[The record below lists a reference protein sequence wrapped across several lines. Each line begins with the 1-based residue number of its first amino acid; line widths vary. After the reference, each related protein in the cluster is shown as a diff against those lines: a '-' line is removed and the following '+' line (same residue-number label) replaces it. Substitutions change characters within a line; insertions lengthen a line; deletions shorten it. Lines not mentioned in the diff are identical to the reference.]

1 MMLRQSKHD
10 KLFKMN
16 KTQHYI
22 QGQWQS
28 GNGEG
33 IPVFDSITG
42 AHFTSTT
49 VEGLD
54 VPSIL
59 QYGRDKGD
67 TLRKM
72 TFQQRGNMLKSL
84 ALYLEKR
91 KQAFY
96 EISYRTG
103 ATKRDSWVDIE
114 GGFGNLFANASL
126 RKLFPNQTYH
136 VEGDPIDLS
145 RGGRFMAHHIMVP
158 REGVAVHINAFNFPV
173 WGMLEKCA
181 VNWMAGMPAVVL
193 PAPQTAY
200 LTEAVVR
207 EIIASGILPEGSL
220 QLISGTARNILDT
233 VQSQDVVT
241 FTGSAKIGR
250 ILKNHPQLTAESVPF
265 TMEADSLNAAILG
278 RDAVPGTP
286 EFDLFVKEV
295 RTEMTTK
302 CGQKCTAIRRIIVPQ
317 ELIEDVQ
324 IALIHQL
331 DKVTIGDP
339 RLREVRMGSLV
350 NDAQRNSVKEQV
362 AKIAESA
369 AIVYGNTDDF
379 ETIGADSQKGAFMK
393 PIVLREDHPLQ
404 NEQAHVTEA
413 FGPVSTIMPYTTLED
428 AITLAKMG
436 KGSLVS
442 SIITNDD
449 KIAREYAINAAS
461 HHGRIL
467 ILNRESA
474 KQSTGH
480 GSPLPGL
487 IHGGPGRAGG
497 GEEMGGMRG
506 IKHYLQRCA
515 IQGSPTTLTTVTG
528 IYQPKGAYTEAPA
541 HPFTYHWEDIKPGM
555 SLKTHNRTITDTDI
569 VNFGNITWDHFYA
582 HTDITSLDGS
592 IFEKR
597 TAHGYFII
605 SMAAGLFVYP
615 NKGPVAANYGLE
627 EIRFLRPIYNNDT
640 LYVRLTCKQKV
651 DRDSRGTEHPS
662 GIVKWYVEVFD
673 TNVDTANAILP
684 KGAEKEDPLVC
695 IATIL
700 TMVEKKQEVFTET
713 TTKVIESCLA
723 TLSEDHKAQWGI
735 MTPQHMVEHLEYTYK
750 IASGEIQDFDIA
762 TPEKYLEKTHDS
774 LYNFEKFPVNS
785 NFPGLE
791 KNTLALL
798 QHPDLKTAKEKFLEE
813 RFKYLTFFKENPDT
827 ILKNLVFGELNKYEW
842 YLLERKHLNHH
853 FEQFNL
859 LD

>member
-1 MMLRQSKHD
+1 MGQ
-10 KLFKMN
+10 
-16 KTQHYI
+16 KTQHYV

-42 AHFTSTT
+42 EHFTSTT
-49 VEGLD
+49 VRGLD
-54 VPSIL
+54 VASIL
-59 QYGRDKGD
+59 QYGRDKGH

-84 ALYLEKR
+84 AMYLTKR

-126 RKLFPNQTYH
+126 RKLLPNQTYH

-145 RGGRFMAHHIMVP
+145 GGGRFMAHHIMVP

-220 QLISGTARNILDT
+220 QLISGTAKNILDT
-233 VQSQDVVT
+233 VGSQDVVT
-241 FTGSAKIGR
+241 FTGSANIGR
-250 ILKNHPQLTAESVPF
+250 QLKNHPQLTRESVPF

-278 RDAVPGTP
+278 PDAVVGTP
-286 EFDLFVKEV
+286 EFDLFIKEV
-295 RTEMTTK
+295 RNEMTTK

-317 ELIEDVQ
+317 DVIDDVQ
-324 IALIHQL
+324 NALSKQL

-339 RLREVRMGSLV
+339 RLKEVRMGSLV
-350 NDAQRNSVKEQV
+350 SISQRESVKEQV
-362 AKIAESA
+362 AKIAQTA
-369 AIVYGNTDDF
+369 QMVYGDF
-379 ETIGADSQKGAFMK
+379 DEFKVLGADAQKGAFLK
-393 PIVLREDHPLQ
+393 PILMREDNPLQ
-404 NEQAHVTEA
+404 NENAHIIEA
-413 FGPVSTIMPYTTLED
+413 FGPVSTLMPYDTLQD

-442 SIITNDD
+442 SIVTNDNTT
-449 KIAREYAINAAS
+449 ARDYAVGAAS

-474 KQSTGH
+474 AQSTGH
-480 GSPLPGL
+480 GSPLPSL

-506 IKHYLQRCA
+506 VKHYLQRCA
-515 IQGSPTTLTTVTG
+515 IQGSPTSLTKVTG
-528 IYQPKGAYTEAPA
+528 IYQPKAAYIEAPA
-541 HPFTYHWEDIKPGM
+541 HPFTYHWEDIQPGM

-651 DRDSRGTEHPS
+651 DRDARGKEHPS

-673 TNVDTANAILP
+673 TNVDKANALLP
-684 KGAEKEDPLVC
+684 KTAEKEDPLVC

-700 TMVEKKQEVFTET
+700 TMVEKKQEVFVELPTR
-713 TTKVIESCLA
+713 KIESCLA
-723 TLSEDHKAQWGI
+723 KLTLESKPTWGI

-750 IASGEIQDFDIA
+750 IASGELQNFDIS
-762 TPEKYLEKTHDS
+762 TPEKYLEKTQDS
-774 LYNFEKFPVNS
+774 LYNYEKFPANS
-785 NFPGLE
+785 NFPHL
-791 KNTLALL
+791 KKDTLGSLI
-798 QHPDLKTAKEKFLEE
+798 HPDLETAVAKFLQQ
-813 RFKYLTFFKENPDT
+813 RDRYLDFFTQNPDAV
-827 ILKNLVFGELNKYEW
+827 LKNLVFGELNKYQW

-859 LD
+859 LDQ

>member
-1 MMLRQSKHD
+1 MGQ
-10 KLFKMN
+10 
-16 KTQHYI
+16 KTQHYV

-42 AHFTSTT
+42 EQFTSTT

-54 VPSIL
+54 VASIL
-59 QYGRDKGD
+59 QYGRDKGYA
-67 TLRKM
+67 LRKM

-84 ALYLEKR
+84 AMYLTKR

-200 LTEAVVR
+200 LTEAVAR

-220 QLISGTARNILDT
+220 QLISGTAKNILDT
-233 VQSQDVVT
+233 VGSQDVVT
-241 FTGSAKIGR
+241 FTGSANIGR
-250 ILKNHPQLTAESVPF
+250 QLKNHPQLTRESVPF

-278 RDAVPGTP
+278 PDAVVGTP
-286 EFDLFVKEV
+286 EFDLFIREV
-295 RTEMTTK
+295 RNEMTTK

-317 ELIEDVQ
+317 DLIDDVQ
-324 IALIHQL
+324 NALSKQL

-339 RLREVRMGSLV
+339 RLKEVRMGSLV
-350 NDAQRNSVKEQV
+350 SVSQRESVKEQV
-362 AKIAESA
+362 AKIAQTA
-369 AIVYGNTDDF
+369 QMVYGDF
-379 ETIGADSQKGAFMK
+379 NEFKVLGADAQKGAFLK
-393 PIVLREDHPLQ
+393 PILMREDTPLQ
-404 NEQAHVTEA
+404 NENAHTIEA
-413 FGPVSTIMPYTTLED
+413 FGPVSTLMPYDTLQD

-442 SIITNDD
+442 SIITNDNTT
-449 KIAREYAINAAS
+449 ARDYAVGAAS

-474 KQSTGH
+474 AQSTGH
-480 GSPLPGL
+480 GSPLPSL

-506 IKHYLQRCA
+506 VKHYLQRCA
-515 IQGSPTTLTTVTG
+515 IQGSPTSLTKVTG
-528 IYQPKGAYTEAPA
+528 IYQPKAAYIEAPA
-541 HPFTYHWEDIKPGM
+541 HPFTYHWEDIQPGM

-597 TAHGYFII
+597 TAMGILLSLWLQDY
-605 SMAAGLFVYP
+605 
-615 NKGPVAANYGLE
+615 
-627 EIRFLRPIYNNDT
+627 
-640 LYVRLTCKQKV
+640 LYTQ
-651 DRDSRGTEHPS
+651 
-662 GIVKWYVEVFD
+662 I
-673 TNVDTANAILP
+673 
-684 KGAEKEDPLVC
+684 
-695 IATIL
+695 
-700 TMVEKKQEVFTET
+700 
-713 TTKVIESCLA
+713 
-723 TLSEDHKAQWGI
+723 KA
-735 MTPQHMVEHLEYTYK
+735 L
-750 IASGEIQDFDIA
+750 
-762 TPEKYLEKTHDS
+762 
-774 LYNFEKFPVNS
+774 
-785 NFPGLE
+785 
-791 KNTLALL
+791 
-798 QHPDLKTAKEKFLEE
+798 
-813 RFKYLTFFKENPDT
+813 
-827 ILKNLVFGELNKYEW
+827 
-842 YLLERKHLNHH
+842 
-853 FEQFNL
+853 
-859 LD
+859 